1 MKNFKPIFLFFV
13 IAFIGCKGNK
23 SPVAEMPVEKV
34 TTWQASTYYD
44 STGTLVSTYNYLEPI
59 EVSDDE
65 KYPLVLFLHGA
76 GERGNDNEAQL
87 KHIAPLFASDSIR
100 ELYPSYVVFPQC
112 PEGQYW
118 GSLDTTEGEWT
129 PSSVLPP
136 EKSLAGVMKLIDN
149 MIGLYQVD
157 TNRIYIS
164 GLSMGGFG
172 TFDYLARKPH
182 FFAAAIPICG
192 GGDSDFAV
200 KYSHVPMKIFHGAKD
215 EVVPATLSR
224 EMYRALMDAG
234 AKEVEYIE
242 FPEGRHE
249 VWNEAYAHEGLLDW
263 MYGQNKS
270 KQ

>member
-1 MKNFKPIFLFFV
+1 MKYIKPLILFFL
-13 IAFIGCKGNK
+13 IAIVGCKEKK
-23 SPVAEMPVEKV
+23 SSEVEIP
-34 TTWQASTYYD
+34 TDENASWQASSSYD
-44 STGTLVSTYNYLEPI
+44 STGNLVSIYNYLEPI
-59 EVSDDE
+59 EVSEDK

-76 GERGNDNEAQL
+76 GERGDDNKAQL

-118 GSLDTTEGEWT
+118 GSVDTSEGDWT
-129 PSSVLPP
+129 PSSSLPP
-136 EKSLAGVMKLIDN
+136 EKSLAGVMKLLDN
-149 MIGLYQVD
+149 MIDLYQVD
-157 TNRIYIS
+157 TNRIYVS

-192 GGDSDFAV
+192 GGDPDFAGNY
-200 KYSHVPMKIFHGAKD
+200 KHVPMKIFHGAKD
-215 EVVPATLSR
+215 EVVPASLSR
-224 EMYRALMDAG
+224 EMYRALIDAG
-234 AKEVEYIE
+234 AEEVEYIE
-242 FPEGRHE
+242 FPEGRHD
-249 VWNEAYAHEGLLDW
+249 VWNEAYAYEGLLDW